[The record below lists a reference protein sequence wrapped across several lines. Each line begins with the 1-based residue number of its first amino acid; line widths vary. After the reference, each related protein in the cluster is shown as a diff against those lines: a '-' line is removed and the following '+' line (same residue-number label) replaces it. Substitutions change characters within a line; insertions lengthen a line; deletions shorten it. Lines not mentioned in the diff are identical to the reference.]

1 MVKKYKVGDKINHPK
16 YGKGVVTFEPGSKAY
31 LSGTYKADFG
41 SNKGQPF
48 KIPTTKK
55 RK

>member
-1 MVKKYKVGDKINHPK
+1 MAKKYKVGDKINHPK
-16 YGKGVVTFEPGSKAY
+16 YGKGIITFAPGTKAF

-48 KIPTTKK
+48 TIPKK